1 MTDEGRSCEILAK
14 LRPVLRIL
22 LLCQYA
28 RRDYFRCTIIAHPL
42 MMWLKKLHSGAG
54 SHCRV
59 SHGFAELDDPSERSQ
74 SG

>member
-14 LRPVLRIL
+14 LRPTLRIL

-28 RRDYFRCTIIAHPL
+28 RRDYFRLPIIAQLL
-42 MMWLKKLHSGAG
+42 MMWLKKLHSGAC

-59 SHGFAELDDPSERSQ
+59 SHGFAELDDPSERSHN
-74 SG
+74 G